1 MSTVLVVEDEPD
13 IALALR
19 VILERAGHQVR
30 VAPDGREGLRAL
42 HETRPTLVL
51 LDIGLPVLDGWAVLE
66 RIRDVSDVPVLLLT
80 AHGMEAD
87 KVRGLRGGAD
97 DYLTKPF
104 STAELL
110 ARIEAVLRR
119 ADGAGQSDGPV
130 EVYDDGA
137 VRMDHRSRRVYV
149 CGVEAEV
156 NATEYRLLA
165 TFVAHR
171 GAVLS
176 PRQLLALVWNDPT
189 GIGAERVKFAVLR
202 LRRKLGWTAQD
213 SPIRA
218 ARGMGYRYDPP
229 RT

>member
-19 VILERAGHQVR
+19 LNLEAEGHEVL
-30 VAPDGREGLRAL
+30 VAEDGKTGLRRL
-42 HETRPTLVL
+42 HDAKPALVL
-51 LDIGLPVLDGWAVLE
+51 LDIGLPVMDGWMVLE

-104 STAELL
+104 SAKELL
-110 ARIEAVLRR
+110 ARIDAILRR
-119 ADGAGQSDGPV
+119 AESAGGGDKGD
-130 EVYDDGA
+130 VYDDGV
-137 VRMDHRSRRVYV
+137 VRLDHRARRVFV
-149 CGVEAEV
+149 NGAEVEV
-156 NATEYRLLA
+156 NATEYKLLA
-165 TFVAHR
+165 VFVQHR

-176 PRQLLALVWNDPT
+176 PVQLMDKVWNDPT
-189 GIGAERVKFAVLR
+189 GIGAEKVKFAVMR
-202 LRRKLGWTAQD
+202 LRRKLGWSADD

-218 ARGMGYRYDPP
+218 ARGMGYRYDS
-229 RT
+229 R

>member
-19 VILERAGHQVR
+19 LNLEAEGHEVL
-30 VAPDGREGLRAL
+30 VAADGKQGLREL
-42 HETRPTLVL
+42 HQSKPALVL
-51 LDIGLPVLDGWAVLE
+51 LDIGLPVMDGWMVLE

-104 STAELL
+104 SAKELL
-110 ARIEAVLRR
+110 ARIDAILRR
-119 ADGAGQSDGPV
+119 SDSGGAKA
-130 EVYDDGA
+130 EVYDDGL
-137 VRMDHRSRRVYV
+137 VRLDNRARRVFV
-149 CGVEAEV
+149 DGVEVEV
-156 NATEYRLLA
+156 NATEYKLLA
-165 TFVAHR
+165 VFVQHR

-176 PRQLLALVWNDPT
+176 PVQLMDKVWNDPT
-189 GIGAERVKFAVLR
+189 GIGAEKVKFAVMR
-202 LRRKLGWTAQD
+202 LRRKLGWSADD

-229 RT
+229 KA